1 MDVYIVSYKKNGK
14 WNSMVKH
21 SKKRFTKLG
30 YRVFL
35 VEGYSLKEHPEI
47 KPNQVCYLN
56 IRDKVLPLIK
66 NKNDE
71 GFLVAEDD
79 AYPNDFL
86 TPSYLKRRLKK
97 NNSRS
102 TILRVGYQKKLKQK
116 GEGYPLG
123 YYLVGTQLIW
133 FPKKSLNLLK
143 NDMFKKQPQHLN
155 GYLSK
160 LNGIKIEILD
170 EKIQKKKKYVYE
182 LEHTST
188 TTGKTRKGL
197 RIIGKKTKKL

>member
-1 MDVYIVSYKKNGK
+1 M
-14 WNSMVKH
+14 
-21 SKKRFTKLG
+21 G

-35 VEGYSLKEHPEI
+35 VEGYSLKEYPEI
-47 KPNQVCYLN
+47 KSNQVCYLN

-66 NKNDE
+66 NKKDE

-79 AYPNDFL
+79 AYPNKFL
-86 TPSYLKRRLKK
+86 TPKYLKKRLKE
-97 NNSRS
+97 NNYRD

-133 FPKKSLNLLK
+133 FPRKSLNLLK
-143 NDMFKKQPQHLN
+143 KDMYNKQPQHLN

-160 LNGIKIEILD
+160 LDGIKIKILD
-170 EKIQKKKKYVYE
+170 EKIQRINRKLKE
-182 LEHTST
+182 L
-188 TTGKTRKGL
+188 K
-197 RIIGKKTKKL
+197 

>member
-21 SKKRFTKLG
+21 SKKRFTQLG

-47 KPNQVCYLN
+47 KPSHVCYLN
-56 IRDKVLPLIK
+56 IRDKVLPKIK
-66 NKNDE
+66 DKKNN

-79 AYPNDFL
+79 AYPNKFL
-86 TPSYLKRRLKK
+86 TPKYLKKRLK
-97 NNSRS
+97 NNNYRD

-133 FPKKSLNLLK
+133 FPRKSLKILEK
-143 NDMFKKQPQHLN
+143 DMLDKQPQHLN

-160 LNGIKIEILD
+160 LRGLKIAILD
-170 EKIQKKKKYVYE
+170 EEIQKKEKYVFE

-197 RIIGKKTKKL
+197 KISNKRTKKL